1 MFNAYPLDHASRTAG
16 GKIMIER
23 NEESTIE
30 EDPTLSIDQQG
41 DEENQKADHFNNFA
55 RDMELAIERARY
67 GLYE

>member
-1 MFNAYPLDHASRTAG
+1 
-16 GKIMIER
+16 MIEH

-30 EDPTLSIDQQG
+30 EDPKLSIDQQG

-55 RDMELAIERARY
+55 RDMELAIERALY

>member
-1 MFNAYPLDHASRTAG
+1 
-16 GKIMIER
+16 MIER

-30 EDPTLSIDQQG
+30 EDPKLSIDQQV